1 MLKVKDNV
9 DLKEL
14 EKFGFIKV
22 KKRMT
27 DFAPCVQYWFTL
39 NYGDEYDCITVFK
52 DRTLYVG
59 LEAVGTSATLNTLY
73 DLIKADL
80 VEKVEK

>member
-14 EKFGFIKV
+14 EKFGFKKV
-22 KKRMT
+22 PMIYVKTIERKNKGFLTFRKNIY
-27 DFAPCVQYWFTL
+27 V
-39 NYGDEYDCITVFK
+39 DEKTRKLDIQE
-52 DRTLYVG
+52 G
-59 LEAVGTSATLNTLY
+59 LFNVDKELETIY

-80 VEKVEK
+80 VEKVEE